1 MFPIK
6 EVSDTFKKR
15 DIVIRTQGEYPQ
27 EICVELHKD
36 RVDDVKETEVGRV
49 VNLSIDIRG
58 REWKGNDK
66 WFNSIVAYKVA
77 LVSPSAENPLMPP
90 F

>member
-6 EVSDTFKKR
+6 QVSDTFKKR

-77 LVSPSAENPLMPP
+77 LVSPSVENPLTPP

>member
-77 LVSPSAENPLMPP
+77 LVSPSAENPLAPP